1 MTLSPHCLRDYAAGK
16 EETEAFTD
24 EGRVRK
30 AASFMMAGDF
40 VKTWVKIKDPRT
52 GNAPMLKDCVMVV
65 LPNDL
70 KQLHESVPQTE
81 TQEIFD
87 SSVDAEAFI
96 RDSNN
101 PKGEREKRAMQLV
114 IEKLGGQEA
123 PHGKKNLV
131 YTRYGK
137 WQSEFPEF
145 NNADTV
151 WKKGGFRSVHANS
164 YVRTKKQ

>member
-101 PKGEREKRAMQLV
+101 PKGER
-114 IEKLGGQEA
+114 
-123 PHGKKNLV
+123 
-131 YTRYGK
+131 
-137 WQSEFPEF
+137 
-145 NNADTV
+145 
-151 WKKGGFRSVHANS
+151 
-164 YVRTKKQ
+164 